1 MLWYT
6 TLVQGIPYTLYM
18 VVLSTMVYTTLL
30 LPEHVM
36 M

>member
-18 VVLSTMVYTTLL
+18 EVLSTRDTMLL